1 MNAKSI
7 LGVIVG
13 ITFVT
18 TWWSNKTGNH
28 DVIFKA
34 STHAGK
40 TFRDK
45 INLSNSSNAES
56 VSAEIATSGNNVYV
70 SWWERGQNGTSNEPV
85 LSGR

>member
-13 ITFVT
+13 ITLVT

-70 SWWERGQNGTSNEPV
+70 S
-85 LSGR
+85 

>member
-13 ITFVT
+13 ITLVT
-18 TWWSNKTGNH
+18 PWWSNKTGNH

>member
-13 ITFVT
+13 ITLVT

-28 DVIFKA
+28 DVKFKA

-56 VSAEIATSGNNVYV
+56 VSAEVATSGNNVYV
-70 SWWERGQNGTSNEPV
+70 SW
-85 LSGR
+85 